1 LAEDVRIFKTKRTIE
16 AAFIKL
22 LQKKDFDSIT
32 IKNICETSL
41 TSRSTFYSHYVDKYD
56 LLEGIVRYY
65 AGIVGKKAEMR
76 FLQAES
82 SGVGKII
89 GDVSQIFS
97 HHKEEIKTLLKVHV
111 PRGDLREEI
120 EKILFSQCRLYL
132 QEHKKITDV
141 SLDLLA
147 NLYVANV
154 FVIMTWTLEK
164 GIDEKAIRFAD
175 KMQHY
180 FFVELSL

>member
-1 LAEDVRIFKTKRTIE
+1 MAEDVRIFKTKQNIQ

-22 LQKKDFDSIT
+22 LGKKDFDSIT
-32 IKNICETSL
+32 IKNICEASL
-41 TSRSTFYSHYVDKYD
+41 TSRSTFYSHYTDKYD
-56 LLEGIVRYY
+56 LLEKVVQYYVDIVK
-65 AGIVGKKAEMR
+65 KKAKLR
-76 FLQAES
+76 FLQTES
-82 SGVGKII
+82 GGVEKII

-97 HHKEEIKTLLKVHV
+97 HRKEEIKTLLKVHV

-132 QEHKKITDV
+132 QQHKKSTDV

-154 FVIMTWTLEK
+154 FVLMTWILENGMDK
-164 GIDEKAIRFAD
+164 KAINLLNRL
-175 KMQHY
+175 QYY
-180 FFVELSL
+180 FFTQMSL